1 VVPPSGDAERG
12 IRLTRLPSISGPSM
26 LGFLLFAPAAAQRTL
41 EQVAGE
47 WRVAAGAEPKDWA
60 TLRGSAALV
69 PLDIASGVSS
79 SAFVVVDDKNRLSVR
94 EGTPPKDAI
103 AAATWKDAIEEIG
116 WGYLKVETTD
126 GSAASDDLAIYSAG
140 LLEGALSHQRIA
152 QFHHNAN
159 KLMDGMEQQH
169 HALGNMHKLY
179 AAESL
184 ALRERVGLPTS
195 GAWTADKEPKE
206 SFDHY
211 VRAIF
216 LQSWGVLDGYNAV
229 HPEDPMSLVDLM
241 VLNSDGETPELE
253 MALDLEESL
262 LRQSTRDPSSVEEE
276 AFLQTRL
283 SFLQEA
289 GFAQRSDEF
298 LSARVKPSQRLVRRQ
313 QELESLTPEKWTQ
326 IKRRTGRCSAL
337 VRVADK
343 NADLFVGHATFSDF
357 AEMLR
362 VFKYYD
368 FPLKK
373 RGART
378 VGFSSYPG
386 AVSSTDDYYVTSS
399 GLMVTE
405 TTISLLTDE
414 PYDHLDDTGK
424 ALPDFIRIMAATFA
438 AQSGKEWVD
447 MMDKSATG
455 LYGSQ
460 WMVVDYNKFTPGK
473 PIQDGTLMVLEQ
485 VPTISHYEDESDR
498 LRKTGF
504 WSSENRAYFPDARQ
518 VSGFA
523 DAEEMH
529 GKLFSS
535 EHNPRATIFAATAPE
550 VQTLADFRAE
560 MRRNKWP
567 HEIDGG
573 PENTPDHAISAR
585 SDLTKTNPA
594 PNGGVDAKV
603 ADSCMVK
610 KLLVD
615 AISGPTQDQ
624 KVFSWT
630 DPETHKELFP
640 GVPHEG
646 LPDTYNFPWVRMTP
660 AGYGVQKEATTG
672 C

>member
-1 VVPPSGDAERG
+1 
-12 IRLTRLPSISGPSM
+12 M
-26 LGFLLFAPAAAQRTL
+26 LVLLLLGAAVGQRFL

-47 WRVAAGAEPKDWA
+47 WRVGAGKEPPDWLTTRGAPPLLELNVDSAVKAGAY
-60 TLRGSAALV
+60 V
-69 PLDIASGVSS
+69 VLD
-79 SAFVVVDDKNRLSVR
+79 NEHRLSVK
-94 EGTPPKDAI
+94 EGTVPSGAV
-103 AAATWKDAIEEIG
+103 AAATWKDSIEEVG
-116 WGYLKVETTD
+116 WAFLRVETVESS
-126 GSAASDDLAIYSAG
+126 GASDDLAVYAAG
-140 LLEGALSHQRIA
+140 VLEGALSHKRIA
-152 QFHHNAN
+152 EFHHNAN
-159 KLMDGMEQQH
+159 KLMEGMESQH
-169 HALGNMHKLY
+169 HARGNMEKLY
-179 AAESL
+179 ANEAAE
-184 ALRERVGLPTS
+184 LRKRVGLS
-195 GAWTADKEPKE
+195 ASDAWSAEKEPAE
-206 SFDHY
+206 SFDRY
-211 VRAIF
+211 VRAVF

-229 HPEDPMSLVDLM
+229 HPEDQMSLVDLFI
-241 VLNSDGETPELE
+241 LNSDGETPELE

-262 LRQSTRDPSSVEEE
+262 LRESTRNPGSSDD
-276 AFLQTRL
+276 L
-283 SFLQEA
+283 SFLQERTRA
-289 GFAQRSDEF
+289 FLQKGNHQRVIRREQHRAQQLAE
-298 LSARVKPSQRLVRRQ
+298 
-313 QELESLTPEKWTQ
+313 LTPKKWTE

-337 VRVADK
+337 VRVANDTS
-343 NADLFVGHATFSDF
+343 DIFVGHATFSDF

-399 GLMVTE
+399 GLLVTE

-438 AQSGKEWVD
+438 AQSGEQWVD
-447 MMDKSATG
+447 MMDRSATG

-473 PIQDGTLMVLEQ
+473 PIADGTLFVLEQ
-485 VPTISHYEDESDR
+485 VPTVSHKEDMSEH
-498 LRKTGF
+498 LRKVGF
-504 WSSENRAYFPDARQ
+504 WSSENRAYYPDARQ

-529 GKLFSS
+529 GALFSAD
-535 EHNPRATIFAATAPE
+535 HNPRANIFAATAPT
-550 VQTLADFRAE
+550 VQTITDMRAE
-560 MRRNKWP
+560 LRRNRWP
-567 HEIDGG
+567 HEVDGG

-585 SDLTKTNPA
+585 SDLMKENA
-594 PNGGVDAKV
+594 AANGGVDAKV
-603 ADSCMVK
+603 AGSCMVK
-610 KLLVD
+610 QLSVD
-615 AISGPTQDQ
+615 AISGPTEDQ

-630 DPETHKELFP
+630 DPVTHKELFP

-660 AGYGVQKEATTG
+660 AGYAVQKEAPAG